1 MKKDS
6 SLVFD
11 GLATGTSYTQSSK
24 FRSNQYTG
32 HSNDGRLVNKGRGPT
47 RGNMDTER
55 GREEFGSEEAPRR
68 APSSVPDTHAPSAYG
83 MPQYRGPSG
92 TTVKCPPNSDSINA
106 GRGPRRGNQ

>member
-11 GLATGTSYTQSSK
+11 GLATGTSYTQSPK

-32 HSNDGRLVNKGRGPT
+32 HSNDGRLVNKGRGPVV
-47 RGNMDTER
+47 GNT
-55 GREEFGSEEAPRR
+55 GTGAPER
-68 APSSVPDTHAPSAYG
+68 APSSVPDTHAKGAYG
-83 MPQYRGPSG
+83 KTAYRGVGG
-92 TTVKCPPNSDSINA
+92 TTVKCPSDADSINA

>member
-11 GLATGTSYTQSSK
+11 GLASHTSYTASSK

-32 HSNDGRLVNKGRGPT
+32 HSNDGRLVNKGRGPVV
-47 RGNMDTER
+47 GNT
-55 GREEFGSEEAPRR
+55 GTSAPER
-68 APSSVPDTHAPSAYG
+68 APTSVPDTHAPSAYG
-83 MPQYRGPSG
+83 MPQYRGPGG